1 MYYKLVN
8 KFDVEC
14 LEECLEQGDILDGII
29 SECKVKVI
37 DTIRQTVNIFDEYY
51 SASRHPES
59 DLGGFLFFLPTLQDT
74 KLFYNKILNYYNL
87 DVAYAEVDEEIAIS
101 GSIIFRLQT
110 FLLSSDYGLVIVY
123 PE

>member
-87 DVAYAEVDEEIAIS
+87 DVVYAEVDEEIAIS